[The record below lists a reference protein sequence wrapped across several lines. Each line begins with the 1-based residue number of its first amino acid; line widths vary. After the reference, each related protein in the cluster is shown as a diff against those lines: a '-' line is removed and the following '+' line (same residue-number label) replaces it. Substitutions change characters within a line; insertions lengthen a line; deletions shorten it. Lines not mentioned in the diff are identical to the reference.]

1 MLQVGAS
8 SRLRT
13 YTRLDL
19 CEKRRWLMQ
28 SVMFMLGTL
37 AGCYMAYLVN
47 RVRMSARRP

>member
-19 CEKRRWLMQ
+19 CEKRRWLIQ
-28 SVMFMLGTL
+28 SVMFVLGTL

-47 RVRMSARRP
+47 RVRMRTRRP